1 MLFFLEGSACSRG
14 VGSSKV
20 KARVQGSC
28 PGLVSRARLDR
39 SSTSFESVRDPYGP
53 ARRHSTVDLI
63 IKNQEDKP
71 NSHPESGDKGVTQY
85 KMAKGNDENQSQ
97 FTGGY
102 PPTPQEHQ
110 VFSNDAEVIGDS
122 DIFLKKGKILQSF
135 VSKVMTSIGT
145 LELNN
150 AALLGEKVKT
160 VYAVSLA
167 EKCMDIIRELSTLQ
181 VNQLSNDKEDI
192 FHDISLLGLK
202 DFQKTLVEIP
212 PGRIL
217 FHWSGADIQHLR
229 VFERG
234 SPSDS
239 YLLARAAHYIT
250 ESYEYNRDPTAAAVG
265 SQANVKIN
273 DSTTELNDRPSQ
285 PIEQTSSPITK
296 TLAQW
301 HVDQGHIHVDA
312 IIALA
317 KALDSGV
324 RIKGLNSQNLDI
336 MI

>member
-1 MLFFLEGSACSRG
+1 
-14 VGSSKV
+14 
-20 KARVQGSC
+20 
-28 PGLVSRARLDR
+28 
-39 SSTSFESVRDPYGP
+39 
-53 ARRHSTVDLI
+53 
-63 IKNQEDKP
+63 
-71 NSHPESGDKGVTQY
+71 
-85 KMAKGNDENQSQ
+85 MAKGNDENQSH

-122 DIFLKKGKILQSF
+122 DIFLKKGKVCLTNSL
-135 VSKVMTSIGT
+135 SLRRANRWLDLKLSINRYFNP
-145 LELNN
+145 L
-150 AALLGEKVKT
+150 
-160 VYAVSLA
+160 
-167 EKCMDIIRELSTLQ
+167 
-181 VNQLSNDKEDI
+181 
-192 FHDISLLGLK
+192 
-202 DFQKTLVEIP
+202 
-212 PGRIL
+212 
-217 FHWSGADIQHLR
+217 
-229 VFERG
+229 
-234 SPSDS
+234 
-239 YLLARAAHYIT
+239 AAHYIT

>member
-1 MLFFLEGSACSRG
+1 
-14 VGSSKV
+14 
-20 KARVQGSC
+20 
-28 PGLVSRARLDR
+28 
-39 SSTSFESVRDPYGP
+39 
-53 ARRHSTVDLI
+53 
-63 IKNQEDKP
+63 
-71 NSHPESGDKGVTQY
+71 
-85 KMAKGNDENQSQ
+85 MAKGNDENQSQ

-122 DIFLKKGKILQSF
+122 DIFLKKGKVCLTNSL
-135 VSKVMTSIGT
+135 SLRRANRWLDLKLSINRYFNPFLIG
-145 LELNN
+145 
-150 AALLGEKVKT
+150 GEMYGHYQRT
-160 VYAVSLA
+160 IYP
-167 EKCMDIIRELSTLQ
+167 T
-181 VNQLSNDKEDI
+181 
-192 FHDISLLGLK
+192 
-202 DFQKTLVEIP
+202 
-212 PGRIL
+212 
-217 FHWSGADIQHLR
+217 GADIQHLR

-239 YLLARAAHYIT
+239 HLLARAAHYIT
-250 ESYEYNRDPTAAAVG
+250 ESYEYNGDPTAAAVG